1 MPNLFNEDTYEQAII
16 ELFEEM
22 GYSHLYAPDV
32 ERDYTSP
39 LLEDVLKDSLAR
51 INRELPK
58 EAIDEAL
65 LKLHDLETGS
75 LLEKNIRFMDY
86 LQNGITVKF
95 FANGV
100 EDSQIVRLIDYKNVN
115 NNTFYVVNQFT
126 LIENAERRPDV
137 ILFINGLPL
146 VVMELKTPVKD
157 EVTAENAFNQI
168 RNYMQD
174 IPPLFYY
181 NAICVISDLSTNKAG
196 TITSGMDRFME
207 WKTKDGNY
215 EETAYASFDTFYEG
229 MFQKERL
236 LDIIKNFILFSG
248 TPTNRFKVLAGYH
261 QYFAV
266 KKRLRKLRLQHKLMV
281 RAVYFGILKVRVN
294 PYPWSSMLI
303 CYKKF

>member
-168 RNYMQD
+168 RNYMQGYS
-174 IPPLFYY
+174 I
-181 NAICVISDLSTNKAG
+181 VV
-196 TITSGMDRFME
+196 
-207 WKTKDGNY
+207 
-215 EETAYASFDTFYEG
+215 
-229 MFQKERL
+229 L
-236 LDIIKNFILFSG
+236 L
-248 TPTNRFKVLAGYH
+248 
-261 QYFAV
+261 
-266 KKRLRKLRLQHKLMV
+266 
-281 RAVYFGILKVRVN
+281 
-294 PYPWSSMLI
+294 
-303 CYKKF
+303 